1 MKQFS
6 LFSFHF
12 YCYGCVWIEGKSCFM
27 HGKKTSRAV
36 KIREKEKKE
45 LPLPCHLQEKTPTQS
60 MEHQLY
66 QNRRVAMMFKV
77 MQQPTFL
84 YYKNGEEVGR
94 IGGDDTTIEAI
105 TAKVE
110 ELM

>member
-1 MKQFS
+1 HELAENPK
-6 LFSFHF
+6 
-12 YCYGCVWIEGKSCFM
+12 YEGKVKFCSVD
-27 HGKKTSRAV
+27 TS
-36 KIREKEKKE
+36 K
-45 LPLPCHLQEKTPTQS
+45 
-60 MEHQLY
+60 
-66 QNRRVAMMFKV
+66 NRRVAMMFKV